1 MEILRTKEK
10 TWKHC
15 DSNSCR
21 TSDVARQFRGSS
33 FLLLTSYF
41 SIFPLRSNRFSL
53 REFAARQM
61 LRSRRLSEFRR
72 DPIISPLILFPGT
85 EVPGYFLFV
94 AMRRRAPP
102 DLSDSLQPDIRRRL
116 FLPEVKQPLCVD
128 CSGAQTWTR
137 KPGKPLLEC
146 WRCARSICRL
156 PRCTGKM
163 TVIHGLPPDLHVDSK
178 GKYSRF
184 RA

>member
-1 MEILRTKEK
+1 METLRFKQLP
-10 TWKHC
+10 H
-15 DSNSCR
+15 
-21 TSDVARQFRGSS
+21 FRCGASVPW

-116 FLPEVKQPLCVD
+116 FLPEVKQPYACI
-128 CSGAQTWTR
+128 AQELKLGHASR
-137 KPGKPLLEC
+137 
-146 WRCARSICRL
+146 
-156 PRCTGKM
+156 
-163 TVIHGLPPDLHVDSK
+163 V
-178 GKYSRF
+178 SRF
-184 RA
+184 WNAGVAPEVSAAFLAALEK